1 MQKILLVL
9 LLASQI
15 RVAQAQSGRTPPFL
29 SKSIASESVQSL
41 ESQTSG
47 GNIAVYGVPAAE
59 ARVEVY
65 IYSNHGND
73 DISREEIQKRL
84 DEQYNLTVSVT
95 DHRLTASARPKER
108 NGSMNWRKGLSI
120 SFKIYVPVS
129 CSSVLRTSGGNIALK
144 KLSGTQDFKTSG
156 GNLDID
162 GLTGKIMGRT
172 SGGNID
178 ISDSKEDID
187 LTTSG
192 GNIDATHCE
201 GNIRLGTSGGNLTL
215 RLLKG
220 MIRSNTSGGNVTGEE
235 IDGELQTRT
244 SGGNIRLRD
253 LTCSLGASTS
263 SGNLDV
269 SFRQLGKFLTLSNS
283 GGDINVQIPGD
294 KGIDLRAYA
303 EKVKISSLSNFK
315 GDSDEH
321 HVEGT
326 VNGGGIPVRIDGS
339 GGRINL
345 NFK

>member
-15 RVAQAQSGRTPPFL
+15 RVAQAQSSGRTPPFL
-29 SKSIASESVQSL
+29 SKSFAGESVQSL

-47 GNIAVYGVPAAE
+47 GNISVYGVPAAE
-59 ARVEVY
+59 SRVEVY
-65 IYSNHGND
+65 IYSDHGD
-73 DISREEIQKRL
+73 GDLSKEEIQKRL
-84 DEQYNLTVSVT
+84 DEQYTLTVSVT
-95 DHRLTASARPKER
+95 DHKLTASARPKER
-108 NGSMNWRKGLSI
+108 NNNNWRRGLSI

-162 GLTGKIMGRT
+162 GLSGKVSGRT

-178 ISDSKEDID
+178 ITDSKDDID
-187 LTTSG
+187 LKTSG

-201 GNIRLGTSGGNLTL
+201 GNLNLGTSGGNLTL

-220 MIRSNTSGGNVTGEE
+220 MIKSTTSGGNVTGEE
-235 IDGELQTRT
+235 IDGELQAKT

-269 SFRQLGKFLTLSNS
+269 SFKQLGKFLTLTNS

-303 EKVKISSLSNFK
+303 ERVKISSLANFK